1 MQHSNQNSPQAVS
14 TIEPMDGASMDVLS
28 KERHARRFQRG
39 LKWLGAGACILVLSF
54 VLNVLI
60 FHSGGDMSVPM
71 YVLTTIGS
79 LGCLKGMMDIF

>member
-1 MQHSNQNSPQAVS
+1 MQHSNQNLPQAVS
-14 TIEPMDGASMDVLS
+14 TIEPMDGASMDALS
-28 KERHARRFQRG
+28 KEKHARRFQRG

-54 VLNVLI
+54 ALNVLI
-60 FHSGGDMSVPM
+60 FHSGGDMSGPM